1 MGVNEIPTPD
11 GGRHEPVR
19 KDQIPV
25 TAIADRSVS
34 DAAIIEASRR
44 ETDRFGLLYD
54 RYAAMLYRYACR
66 RLGPAEIAEDVVA
79 DTFLAAFRRRGDYN
93 LDRPDARPW
102 LFGIAT
108 KEIARRRRTEEAHYR
123 AMSRAMSRP
132 EAADVSEGFADRVS
146 AAVSAQATRGA
157 LAAALSRLKPADR
170 DVLLLIAWSEL
181 SYEEVADSLGIK
193 IGTVRSRLHRA
204 RRQIREAFGAVDPTL
219 DIEDMR

>member
-1 MGVNEIPTPD
+1 M
-11 GGRHEPVR
+11 
-19 KDQIPV
+19 

-79 DTFLAAFRRRGDYN
+79 DTFLAAFRRRGDYD

-108 KEIARRRRTEEAHYR
+108 KEIARRRRSEEAHYR

-132 EAADVSEGFADRVS
+132 EAADVSEGFADRVT
-146 AAVSAQATRGA
+146 AAVAAQATRGA

-170 DVLLLIAWSEL
+170 DVLLLIAWERL
-181 SYEEVADSLGIK
+181 AYEEVAAALAIPV
-193 IGTVRSRLHRA
+193 GTVRSRLSRA
-204 RRQIREAFGAVDPTL
+204 RKKLRIALGQADNTTSGEVSNHG
-219 DIEDMR
+219 